1 MYLPS
6 ITRPIYY
13 ESILYLRRHY
23 ICNCIALQNLY
34 IPKMIYI
41 IFKRVKILQ
50 LLNLQLFFNIRYL
63 SSITRSIYSE
73 SNLYLHS
80 IRKFACSKN
89 FVFGSH
95 YDIYLFYEQLLFS
108 DWYFGIEVH
117 HRIHIPCICGDYKT
131 KVLEVLNP
139 SGLNYLIFHQI

>member
-6 ITRPIYY
+6 ITRSIYY

-80 IRKFACSKN
+80 IRKFACSKKKN
-89 FVFGSH
+89 RIWFPLW
-95 YDIYLFYEQLLFS
+95 YLLILRTIVIFWLIFWNRSSSQNSYTLYLWWLQDESIGGF
-108 DWYFGIEVH
+108 E
-117 HRIHIPCICGDYKT
+117 P
-131 KVLEVLNP
+131 
-139 SGLNYLIFHQI
+139 LNYLIFHQI